1 MADLQENKTIQLQT
15 KVTPEV
21 YARLKAIEEKFG
33 FSTFEAL
40 RNLVDVLIRFGDD
53 RHNLSDDL
61 TRVIRLFENLPGW
74 SKSICLGDGLA
85 DMEIVEAFY
94 VLRTH
99 KDPQG
104 CRLVWVERPMMNG
117 DAYGWSATYN
127 VQRMLERFM
136 EVTNPSLYKY
146 LRQLAVEM
154 NTESLFDLINR
165 LADLYRENPDE
176 KELRIQFEQNDY
188 VNGNRAFQETH
199 YKRPYTPSE
208 EHLQQTLF
216 DNIEHHDRED

>member
-1 MADLQENKTIQLQT
+1 MDENIENNQKQMMQLQT

-53 RHNLSDDL
+53 RHNLSNDL
-61 TRVIRLFENLPGW
+61 TRCIRMFENLPGW

-85 DMEIVEAFY
+85 EMEIVEAFY

-127 VQRMLERFM
+127 VQRMLERFI
-136 EVTNPSLYKY
+136 EVINPSLYKY

-154 NTESLFDLINR
+154 NTESMFDLITR

-176 KELRIQFEQNDY
+176 KELRLQFEDNDY
-188 VNGNRAFQETH
+188 ERGNRVYQNTH

-208 EHLQQTLF
+208 EHLQKTLF
-216 DNIEHHDRED
+216 DNQNEE

>member
-1 MADLQENKTIQLQT
+1 MAKDKIDNKTVQLQT

-21 YARLKAIEEKFG
+21 YARLKAIEERFG

-53 RHNLSDDL
+53 KHNLSYDL
-61 TRVIRLFENLPGW
+61 TRVIRMFENLPGW
-74 SKSICLGDGLA
+74 SQAICLGDGLA

-99 KDPQG
+99 KDPTG
-104 CRLVWVERPMMNG
+104 YRVVWIERPMLDG
-117 DAYGWSATYN
+117 DERGWNVTYN
-127 VQRMLERFM
+127 IQRIFERFI
-136 EVTNPSLYKY
+136 EISNPSLYKH
-146 LRQLAVEM
+146 LRLLALEIGTDSM
-154 NTESLFDLINR
+154 LDLVHR

-176 KELRIQFEQNDY
+176 KELRLQFEQNDY
-188 VNGNRAFQETH
+188 VQGNRVYQQTH

-208 EHLQQTLF
+208 EYIQNTLF
-216 DNIEHHDRED
+216 DKNNY

>member
-1 MADLQENKTIQLQT
+1 MAKDKTENKIVMLQT

-21 YARLKAIEEKFG
+21 YARLKAIETQYG

-40 RNLVDVLIRFGDD
+40 RMLVDVIIRFADD
-53 RHNLSDDL
+53 KHNLSDDL
-61 TRVIRLFENLPGW
+61 VRCIRMFENLPGW
-74 SKSICLGDGLA
+74 SQSICLGDGLA

-99 KDPQG
+99 KDPNG

-136 EVTNPSLYKY
+136 EVTNTSLYKH
-146 LRQLAVEM
+146 LRMLAVEM
-154 NTESLFDLINR
+154 GTESLFDLVHR
-165 LADLYRENPDE
+165 LADLYKENPDE
-176 KELRIQFEQNDY
+176 VELRLQFEGNDWHK
-188 VNGNRAFQETH
+188 GAQMTDRTR

-208 EHLQQTLF
+208 EHLQKTLF
-216 DNIEHHDRED
+216 DTEDENN